1 MMAAIVRRG
10 LSLAGRAAVCT
21 ALVALTWSM
30 THERIADNQQAYLEQ
45 SVRPAL
51 GEVRYDSG
59 ILDSRIEIPQPHEV
73 PGNGPAVVYRVYNN
87 GEPAAALFVVTAR
100 DGYAGPIRFLLGVR
114 PDGTVAGLHVLEHRE
129 TPGLGDGIEADISDW
144 PLQFR
149 GRSIGDPLV
158 ERWGI
163 REDGG
168 EFDQL
173 TGASVTPRAMV
184 KAIRK
189 TLLYF
194 NSNRERVLGEEQAQ

>member
-1 MMAAIVRRG
+1 MATIFKSGLTLAAI
-10 LSLAGRAAVCT
+10 AAVCT
-21 ALVALTWSM
+21 SLVALTW
-30 THERIADNQQAYLEQ
+30 TLTQQRIADNQQAYLERSLQ
-45 SVRPAL
+45 PAL
-51 GEVRYDSG
+51 GDVAYDTG
-59 ILDSRIEIPQPHEV
+59 ILDARIEIPQPHEV
-73 PGNGPAVVYRVYNN
+73 PGSGAAVVYRVYNN

-100 DGYAGPIRFLLGVR
+100 DGYAGPIKFLLGVT
-114 PDGTVAGLHVLEHRE
+114 PDGTVAGVHVLEHRE
-129 TPGLGDGIEADISDW
+129 TPGLGDGISADVSDW

-149 GRSIGDPLV
+149 GRAIGNPVV

-163 REDGG
+163 KDDGG

-194 NSNRERVLGEEQAQ
+194 NSNRDLVFARETAP